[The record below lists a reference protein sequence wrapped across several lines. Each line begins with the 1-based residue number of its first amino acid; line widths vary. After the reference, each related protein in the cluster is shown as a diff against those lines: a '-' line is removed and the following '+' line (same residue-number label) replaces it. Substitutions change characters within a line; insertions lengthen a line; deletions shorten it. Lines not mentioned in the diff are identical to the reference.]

1 MPNVAPEKGRT
12 AMLPTAAASAARGP
26 GTLRAETRVPTKP
39 SDPLPTREM
48 GAVDLPREIPHLGD
62 AAEATALLHA
72 EAKAA
77 AETQRDLY
85 NMLEFKRERLREAT
99 LGLGLARQLEEATA
113 AAEVAAEMERVLCD
127 TLEFTINRLRAVMDE
142 TQRLQTRD
150 QES

>member
-1 MPNVAPEKGRT
+1 MLNKAPYRDEKAPYRDVAGGGGGGRG
-12 AMLPTAAASAARGP
+12 LSPTRPPTFPMVLSAAK
-26 GTLRAETRVPTKP
+26 A
-39 SDPLPTREM
+39 
-48 GAVDLPREIPHLGD
+48 AVDLGLPREIPHLGD

-85 NMLEFKRERLREAT
+85 NMLEFKRERLREVT
-99 LGLGLARQLEEATA
+99 LGLGLPRQLEEATA

-127 TLEFTINRLRAVMDE
+127 TLEYTISRLRAVMDE
-142 TQRLQTRD
+142 NQRLQTRD